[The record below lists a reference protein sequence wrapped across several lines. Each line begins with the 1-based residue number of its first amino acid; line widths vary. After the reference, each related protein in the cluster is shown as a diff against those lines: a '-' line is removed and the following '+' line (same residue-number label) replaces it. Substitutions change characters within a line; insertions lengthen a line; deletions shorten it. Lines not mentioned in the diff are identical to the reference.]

1 MSLPD
6 LRWAENHLVSVL
18 FFDPRKFGALILVG
32 KSSKFV
38 ESPEII
44 FIKWI
49 FGPFTK
55 KYFFVMLGHIKV
67 QEFLEKTAIP
77 GFFLA

>member
-1 MSLPD
+1 MPD

-18 FFDPRKFGALILVG
+18 FFYPRKFGALILVG

-49 FGPFTK
+49 FGRFTK
-55 KYFFVMLGHIKV
+55 NIFS
-67 QEFLEKTAIP
+67 
-77 GFFLA
+77 